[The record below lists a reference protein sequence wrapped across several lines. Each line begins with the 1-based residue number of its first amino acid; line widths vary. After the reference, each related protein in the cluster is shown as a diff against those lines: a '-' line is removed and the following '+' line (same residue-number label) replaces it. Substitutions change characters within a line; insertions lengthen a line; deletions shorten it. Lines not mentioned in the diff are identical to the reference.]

1 MQRAAGILAIMI
13 ARSAPPLP
21 LLLPALLVMLL
32 SGVVPAAFVAYYSV
46 HDTFAGNSFVW
57 VGPQWYQS
65 VLSQPEFW
73 RAVGRSM
80 GFAAL
85 ALLIQIPLGIF
96 IARKLPPSGPL
107 ASLLIVLL
115 AIPLLAP
122 LIVVGYLWK
131 VLSSP
136 GIGILPALTGMF
148 GLGWDMNN
156 PVVVWAT
163 LLLMDTWHWTSLVV
177 LLCYA
182 GLRAIPNDYYRAARI
197 DGAGRWAVFRHIE
210 LPRLRLVLLIAILL
224 RLMDSLMIYAEAYV
238 VTRGGPGVSTTF
250 LSHELIQT
258 ATIEFDLGQGGA
270 MSIIYLA
277 LVVVISWLFFNLI
290 VPRRAAP

>member
-1 MQRAAGILAIMI
+1 MVCSMI
-13 ARSAPPLP
+13 ARTAAPPAT
-21 LLLPALLVMLL
+21 LLPALLVMAV
-32 SGVVPAAFVAYYSV
+32 SGVLPAAFVAYYSV

-57 VGPQWYQS
+57 VGADWYVS
-65 VLSQPEFW
+65 VLSSREFW
-73 RAVGRSM
+73 WALGRSV

-85 ALLIQIPLGIF
+85 ALMIQIPLGIW
-96 IARKLPPSGPL
+96 IALRLPPSGPL

-131 VLSSP
+131 VMSAP
-136 GIGILPALTGMF
+136 DIGLLPALA
-148 GLGWDMNN
+148 GLVGVGYDMNN

-163 LLLMDTWHWTSLVV
+163 LLLMDAWHWTSLVV

-182 GLRAIPNDYYRAARI
+182 GLRAIPDDYYRAARI
-197 DGAGRWAVFRHIE
+197 DGAGAWAVFRHIQ

-238 VTRGGPGVSTTF
+238 VTRGGPGVATTF

-277 LVVVISWLFFNLI
+277 FVLLVSWLFFALI
-290 VPRRAAP
+290 VPGRREAT

>member
-1 MQRAAGILAIMI
+1 MFCSMI
-13 ARSAPPLP
+13 ARTAAPPAT
-21 LLLPALLVMLL
+21 LLPALLVMLV

-57 VGPQWYQS
+57 VGADWYVS
-65 VLSQPEFW
+65 VLSSREFW
-73 RAVGRSM
+73 WALARSM

-85 ALLIQIPLGIF
+85 VLLIQVPLGIY
-96 IARKLPPSGPL
+96 IALRMPPSGPL

-131 VLSSP
+131 VMSAP
-136 GIGILPALTGMF
+136 DIGLLPALAGLAGF
-148 GLGWDMNN
+148 GYDMNN

-163 LLLMDTWHWTSLVV
+163 LLLMDAWHWTSLVV

-182 GLRAIPNDYYRAARI
+182 GLRAIPDDYYRAARI
-197 DGAGRWAVFRHIE
+197 DGAGAWAVFRHIQ

-277 LVVVISWLFFNLI
+277 FVLLISWLFFALI
-290 VPRRAAP
+290 VPGRREAT

>member
-1 MQRAAGILAIMI
+1 MFCAMI
-13 ARSAPPLP
+13 ARTAAPPAT
-21 LLLPALLVMLL
+21 LLPAMLVMLM

-57 VGPQWYQS
+57 VGADWYVS
-65 VLSQPEFW
+65 VLSSREFW
-73 RAVGRSM
+73 WALARSM

-85 ALLIQIPLGIF
+85 VLLIEVPLGIY
-96 IARKLPPSGPL
+96 IALRMPPSGPL
-107 ASLLIVLL
+107 ASFLIVLL

-131 VLSSP
+131 VMSAP
-136 GIGILPALTGMF
+136 GIGLLPALAGLAGF
-148 GLGWDMNN
+148 GYDMNN

-163 LLLMDTWHWTSLVV
+163 LLLMDAWHWTSLVV

-182 GLRAIPNDYYRAARI
+182 GLRAIPDDYYRAARI
-197 DGAGRWAVFRHIE
+197 DGAGAWAVFRHIQ

-277 LVVVISWLFFNLI
+277 FVLLISWLFFALI
-290 VPRRAAP
+290 VPRRRVAS

>member
-1 MQRAAGILAIMI
+1 MI
-13 ARSAPPLP
+13 ARSRSFSP
-21 LLLPALLVMLL
+21 LLLPALFVMLV

-57 VGPQWYQS
+57 VGLQWYET
-65 VLSQPEFW
+65 VLSSRDFW
-73 RAVGRSM
+73 WALARSA

-85 ALLIQIPLGIF
+85 VLLIEVPLGIW
-96 IARKLPPSGPL
+96 IALRLPSSGPL
-107 ASLLIVLL
+107 ASVLIVLL

-131 VLSSP
+131 VMSAP
-136 GIGILPALTGMF
+136 GIGLLPALTGLA

-163 LLLMDTWHWTSLVV
+163 LLLMDAWHWTSLVV

-182 GLRAIPNDYYRAARI
+182 GLRAIPEDYYRAARV
-197 DGAGRWAVFRHIE
+197 DGASRWAVFRHIQ
-210 LPRLRLVLLIAILL
+210 LPKLRLVLLIAILL

-238 VTRGGPGVSTTF
+238 VTRGGPGVTTTF

-277 LVVVISWLFFNLI
+277 FVLVISWAFFTLI
-290 VPRRAAP
+290 VPKRQEAA

>member
-1 MQRAAGILAIMI
+1 MI
-13 ARSAPPLP
+13 PRTAAPPAT
-21 LLLPALLVMLL
+21 LLPALLVMLV

-57 VGPQWYQS
+57 VGADWYVS
-65 VLSQPEFW
+65 VLSSREFW
-73 RAVGRSM
+73 WALARSV

-85 ALLIQIPLGIF
+85 VLLIEVPLGIY
-96 IARKLPPSGPL
+96 IALRMPPSGPL
-107 ASLLIVLL
+107 ASFLIVLL

-131 VLSSP
+131 VMSAP
-136 GIGILPALTGMF
+136 DIGLLPALAGLA
-148 GLGWDMNN
+148 GLGYDMNN

-163 LLLMDTWHWTSLVV
+163 LLLMDAWHWTSLVV

-182 GLRAIPNDYYRAARI
+182 GLRAIPDDYYRAARI
-197 DGAGRWAVFRHIE
+197 DGAGAWAVFRHIQ

-238 VTRGGPGVSTTF
+238 VTRGGPGVATTF

-270 MSIIYLA
+270 MSIIYIAFVL
-277 LVVVISWLFFNLI
+277 LISWLFFALI
-290 VPRRAAP
+290 VPGRREAT

>member
-1 MQRAAGILAIMI
+1 MFCAMI
-13 ARSAPPLP
+13 ARTAAPPAT
-21 LLLPALLVMLL
+21 LLPALLVMLM

-57 VGPQWYQS
+57 VGADWYVS
-65 VLSQPEFW
+65 VLSSREFW
-73 RAVGRSM
+73 WALARSM

-85 ALLIQIPLGIF
+85 VLLIEVPLGIY
-96 IARKLPPSGPL
+96 IALRMPPSGPL
-107 ASLLIVLL
+107 ASFLIVLL

-131 VLSSP
+131 VMSAP
-136 GIGILPALTGMF
+136 GIGLLPALAGLAGF
-148 GLGWDMNN
+148 GYDMNN

-163 LLLMDTWHWTSLVV
+163 LLLMDAWHWTSLVV

-182 GLRAIPNDYYRAARI
+182 GLRAIPDDYYRAARI
-197 DGAGRWAVFRHIE
+197 DGAGAWAVFRHIQ

-277 LVVVISWLFFNLI
+277 FVLLISWLFFALI
-290 VPRRAAP
+290 VPRRRVAS

>member
-1 MQRAAGILAIMI
+1 MLSRPLV
-13 ARSAPPLP
+13 PPAMLF
-21 LLLPALLVMLL
+21 PALLVMLV
-32 SGVVPAAFVAYYSV
+32 SGALPAAFVAYYSV

-57 VGPQWYQS
+57 VGADWYRS
-65 VLSQPEFW
+65 VLSSPEFW
-73 RAVGRSM
+73 RALARSL

-85 ALLIQIPLGIF
+85 ALAIEIPLGIW
-96 IARKLPPSGPL
+96 IALRLPPSGPL

-131 VLSSP
+131 VMSAP
-136 GIGILPALTGMF
+136 DIGLLPALAGF
-148 GLGWDMNN
+148 LGLGYDMNN

-163 LLLMDTWHWTSLVV
+163 LLLMDAWHWTSLVV

-182 GLRAIPNDYYRAARI
+182 GLRAIPEDYYRAARI
-197 DGAGRWAVFRHIE
+197 DGAGAWAVFRHIQ

-224 RLMDSLMIYAEAYV
+224 RLMDSLTIYAEAYV
-238 VTRGGPGVSTTF
+238 VTRGGPGVATTF

-270 MSIIYLA
+270 MSIIYLV
-277 LVVVISWLFFNLI
+277 LVLVISWAFFSLI
-290 VPRRAAP
+290 VPKRRAAA

>member
-1 MQRAAGILAIMI
+1 MLVSGI
-13 ARSAPPLP
+13 
-21 LLLPALLVMLL
+21 
-32 SGVVPAAFVAYYSV
+32 VPAAFVAFYSV

-57 VGPQWYQS
+57 VGADWYVS
-65 VLSQPEFW
+65 VLSSPEFW
-73 RAVGRSM
+73 RALARSL

-85 ALLIQIPLGIF
+85 VLLIEIPLGIY
-96 IARKLPPSGPL
+96 IALRLPPSGPL

-131 VLSSP
+131 VMSAP
-136 GIGILPALTGMF
+136 AIGLLPAAAGLL
-148 GLGWDMNN
+148 GLGYDMNN

-163 LLLMDTWHWTSLVV
+163 LLLMDAWHWTSLVV

-182 GLRAIPNDYYRAARI
+182 GLRAISDDYYRAARI
-197 DGAGRWAVFRHIE
+197 DGAGAWAVFRHIQ

-250 LSHELIQT
+250 LSHELVQT
-258 ATIEFDLGQGGA
+258 ATVEFDLGQGGA

-277 LVVVISWLFFNLI
+277 FVLVISWAFFALI
-290 VPRRAAP
+290 VPGRRGERA

>member
-1 MQRAAGILAIMI
+1 M
-13 ARSAPPLP
+13 
-21 LLLPALLVMLL
+21 LLPALLVMLV
-32 SGVVPAAFVAYYSV
+32 SGVIPAAFVAYYSV

-57 VGPQWYQS
+57 IGADWYMS
-65 VLSQPEFW
+65 VLSSPDFW
-73 RAVGRSM
+73 WALARSL
-80 GFAAL
+80 GFAVL
-85 ALLIQIPLGIF
+85 ALMIEIPLGIW
-96 IARKLPPSGPL
+96 IALRLPPAGWL

-131 VLSSP
+131 VMSAP
-136 GIGILPALTGMF
+136 DIGLLPALTGLM
-148 GLGWDMNN
+148 GLGYDMNN

-163 LLLMDTWHWTSLVV
+163 LLLMDAWHWTSLVV

-182 GLRAIPNDYYRAARI
+182 GLRAIPEDYYRAARI
-197 DGAGRWAVFRHIE
+197 DGAGPWAVFRHIQ

-277 LVVVISWLFFNLI
+277 LVLAISWAFFSLI
-290 VPRRAAP
+290 VPKQEKAA

>member
-1 MQRAAGILAIMI
+1 M
-13 ARSAPPLP
+13 
-21 LLLPALLVMLL
+21 LVMLM

-57 VGPQWYQS
+57 VGADWYVS
-65 VLSQPEFW
+65 VLSSREFW
-73 RAVGRSM
+73 WALARSM

-85 ALLIQIPLGIF
+85 VLLIEVPLGIY
-96 IARKLPPSGPL
+96 IALRMPPSGPL
-107 ASLLIVLL
+107 ASFLIVLL

-131 VLSSP
+131 VMSAP
-136 GIGILPALTGMF
+136 GIGLLPALAGLAGF
-148 GLGWDMNN
+148 GYDMNN

-163 LLLMDTWHWTSLVV
+163 LLLMDAWHWTSLVV

-182 GLRAIPNDYYRAARI
+182 GLRAIPDDYYRAARI
-197 DGAGRWAVFRHIE
+197 DGAGAWAVFRHIQ

-277 LVVVISWLFFNLI
+277 FVLLISWLFFALI
-290 VPRRAAP
+290 VPRRRVAS

>member
-1 MQRAAGILAIMI
+1 MFCSMI
-13 ARSAPPLP
+13 ARTAAPPAT
-21 LLLPALLVMLL
+21 LLPALLVMLV

-57 VGPQWYQS
+57 VGADWYVS
-65 VLSQPEFW
+65 VLSSREFW
-73 RAVGRSM
+73 WALARSM

-85 ALLIQIPLGIF
+85 VLLIQVPLGIY
-96 IARKLPPSGPL
+96 IALRMPPSGPL

-131 VLSSP
+131 VMSAP
-136 GIGILPALTGMF
+136 DIGLLPALAGLA
-148 GLGWDMNN
+148 GLGYDMNN

-163 LLLMDTWHWTSLVV
+163 LLLMDAWHWTSLVV

-182 GLRAIPNDYYRAARI
+182 GLRAIPEDYYRAARI
-197 DGAGRWAVFRHIE
+197 DGAGAWAVFRHIQ

-277 LVVVISWLFFNLI
+277 FVLLISWLFFALI
-290 VPRRAAP
+290 VPGHAEAR

>member
-1 MQRAAGILAIMI
+1 MI
-13 ARSAPPLP
+13 ARSRSFSP
-21 LLLPALLVMLL
+21 LLLPALFVMLV
-32 SGVVPAAFVAYYSV
+32 SGVLPAAFVAYYSV

-57 VGPQWYQS
+57 VGADWYVS
-65 VLSQPEFW
+65 VLSSRDFW
-73 RAVGRSM
+73 WALARSA

-85 ALLIQIPLGIF
+85 VLLIEVPLGIW
-96 IARKLPPSGPL
+96 IALRMPPSGPL
-107 ASLLIVLL
+107 ASVLIVLL

-131 VLSSP
+131 VMSAP
-136 GIGILPALTGMF
+136 GIGLLPALTGLA

-163 LLLMDTWHWTSLVV
+163 LLLMDAWHWTSLVV

-182 GLRAIPNDYYRAARI
+182 GLRAIPEDYYRAARV
-197 DGAGRWAVFRHIE
+197 DGASPWAVFRHIQ
-210 LPRLRLVLLIAILL
+210 LPRLRLVLLIAVLL

-238 VTRGGPGVSTTF
+238 VTRGGPGVTTTF

-277 LVVVISWLFFNLI
+277 FVLLISWAFFALI
-290 VPRRAAP
+290 VPKRQEAA

>member
-1 MQRAAGILAIMI
+1 MI
-13 ARSAPPLP
+13 PRTAAPPAT
-21 LLLPALLVMLL
+21 LLPALLVMLV

-57 VGPQWYQS
+57 VGADWYVS
-65 VLSQPEFW
+65 VLSSREFW
-73 RAVGRSM
+73 WALARSV

-85 ALLIQIPLGIF
+85 VLLIEVPLGIY
-96 IARKLPPSGPL
+96 IALRMPPSGPL

-131 VLSSP
+131 VMSAP
-136 GIGILPALTGMF
+136 DIGLLPALAGLA
-148 GLGWDMNN
+148 GLGYDMNN

-163 LLLMDTWHWTSLVV
+163 LLLMDAWHWTSLVV

-182 GLRAIPNDYYRAARI
+182 GLRAIPDDYYRAARI
-197 DGAGRWAVFRHIE
+197 DGAGAWAVFRHIQ

-277 LVVVISWLFFNLI
+277 FVLLISWLFFALI
-290 VPRRAAP
+290 VPGRREAT

>member
-1 MQRAAGILAIMI
+1 M
-13 ARSAPPLP
+13 
-21 LLLPALLVMLL
+21 LLPALLVMLV

-57 VGPQWYQS
+57 IGADWYRS
-65 VLSQPEFW
+65 VISSPEFW
-73 RAVGRSM
+73 RALGRSL

-85 ALLIQIPLGIF
+85 VLLIEVPLGIW
-96 IARKLPPSGPL
+96 IALRLPASGPL

-131 VLSSP
+131 VMSAP
-136 GIGILPALTGMF
+136 DIGLLPALTGLF
-148 GLGWDMNN
+148 GLSYDMNN

-163 LLLMDTWHWTSLVV
+163 LLLMDAWHWTSLVV

-182 GLRAIPNDYYRAARI
+182 GLRAIPEDYYRAARI
-197 DGAGRWAVFRHIE
+197 DGASAWAVFRHIQ

-277 LVVVISWLFFNLI
+277 LVLAISWAFYALI
-290 VPRRAAP
+290 VPKRRKEAA

>member
-1 MQRAAGILAIMI
+1 MSRLL
-13 ARSAPPLP
+13 APPAM
-21 LLLPALLVMLL
+21 LLPALLVMLV
-32 SGVVPAAFVAYYSV
+32 SGIVPAAFVAYYSV

-57 VGPQWYQS
+57 VGADWYVS
-65 VLSQPEFW
+65 VLSSPEFW
-73 RAVGRSM
+73 RALARSL

-85 ALLIQIPLGIF
+85 VLLIEIPLGIY
-96 IARKLPPSGPL
+96 IALRLPPSGPL

-131 VLSSP
+131 VMSAP
-136 GIGILPALTGMF
+136 AIGLLPAAAGLL
-148 GLGWDMNN
+148 GLGYDMNN

-163 LLLMDTWHWTSLVV
+163 LLLMDAWHWTSLVV

-182 GLRAIPNDYYRAARI
+182 GLRAIPDDYYRAARI
-197 DGAGRWAVFRHIE
+197 DGAGAWAVFRHIQ

-250 LSHELIQT
+250 LSHELVQT
-258 ATIEFDLGQGGA
+258 ATVEFDLGQGGA

-277 LVVVISWLFFNLI
+277 FVLAISWAFFALI
-290 VPRRAAP
+290 VPGRRGERA